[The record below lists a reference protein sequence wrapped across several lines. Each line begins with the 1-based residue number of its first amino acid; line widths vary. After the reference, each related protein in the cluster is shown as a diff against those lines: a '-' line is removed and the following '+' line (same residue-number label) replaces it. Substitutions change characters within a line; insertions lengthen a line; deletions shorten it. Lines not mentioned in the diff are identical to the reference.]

1 MKCLSNLRDENARHT
16 FIFKFTISLVILVR
30 WPALGYLCVCVCVGR
45 WVGGVGLKVEIVMRS
60 FIIEHLII
68 LKHDYS
74 Q

>member
-1 MKCLSNLRDENARHT
+1 MQDTHLSLN
-16 FIFKFTISLVILVR
+16 SLLV
-30 WPALGYLCVCVCVGR
+30 WSFWSDGLLWDICVCVCVGR
-45 WVGGVGLKVEIVMRS
+45 WVGGVGLKVKIVMRS

>member
-1 MKCLSNLRDENARHT
+1 M
-16 FIFKFTISLVILVR
+16 
-30 WPALGYLCVCVCVGR
+30 
-45 WVGGVGLKVEIVMRS
+45 GGVGLKVEIVMRS